1 MIEAPALHFYHIF
14 SLSIASEIE
23 LPELRGIV
31 PAEDGAP
38 DVVIRRVAPPVIDD
52 ENRGYNVTPHGT
64 LLSIEEAGRYLISD
78 GRTILAE
85 RSPSGSERNLRLF
98 LLGSALGALLHQRG
112 LLPLHANGIEI
123 EGRAVLFLGHSGAGK
138 STMAAWF
145 HDRGFRILSD
155 DVCVVTINGQGQPI
169 AHPGIPRLRLWTEAL
184 RASGRAEED
193 FELAFDDSEKFN
205 VPVAAKESTGPLPL
219 DQIYLLGRA
228 ESEANVP
235 VIERLQGVEAVDA
248 LVGNTYRGAY
258 LPFIGGTQRHL
269 MSCLH
274 LVGRIPVFS
283 ARRRWGYEH
292 FDQQASALEEHVR
305 KHFSAGRG

>member
-1 MIEAPALHFYHIF
+1 VIPEADN
-14 SLSIASEIE
+14 
-23 LPELRGIV
+23 V
-31 PAEDGAP
+31 P
-38 DVVIRRVAPPVIDD
+38 DVIIRRVEPPAI
-52 ENRGYNVTPHGT
+52 ERERRGYNVTPEGT
-64 LLSIEEAGRYLISD
+64 LLSIEEAGRYLIKE
-78 GRTILAE
+78 GRMILAE

-155 DVCVVTINGQGQPI
+155 DVCVVTLDGKGDPT
-169 AHPGIPRLRLWTEAL
+169 AHPGIPRLRLWSEAL

-193 FELAFDDSEKFN
+193 FDLAFDEGEKFN

-228 ESEANVP
+228 ESEADVP
-235 VIERLQGVEAVDA
+235 VIDRLQGVEAVDA

-274 LVGRIPVFS
+274 IVGRIPVFS
-283 ARRRWGYEH
+283 ARRRWGYDH
-292 FDQQASALEEHVR
+292 FDQQASALEKHVR
-305 KHFSAGRG
+305 MHLSREGA

>member
-1 MIEAPALHFYHIF
+1 MSEAPALHFYHIF

-23 LPELRGIV
+23 LPELREV
-31 PAEDGAP
+31 MPAADGVP
-38 DVVIRRVAPPVIDD
+38 DVIIRRIEPPAFAG
-52 ENRGYNVTPHGT
+52 ESRGYNETPEGT
-64 LLSIEEAGRYLISD
+64 LLSIAEAGRYLIKD

-155 DVCVVTINGQGQPI
+155 DVCVVTMDGQGELT
-169 AHPGIPRLRLWTEAL
+169 AHPGIPRLRLWSEAL
-184 RASGRAEED
+184 RASGRAEDD
-193 FELAFDDSEKFN
+193 FELAFDESEKFN

-219 DQIYLLGRA
+219 DQIYLLGKA
-228 ESEANVP
+228 TTGTDGP

-248 LVGNTYRGAY
+248 LVSNTYRGAY
-258 LPFIGGTQRHL
+258 LSYIGGTQRHL
-269 MSCLH
+269 MTCLH
-274 LVGRIPVFS
+274 LVRSVPVFS
-283 ARRRWGYEH
+283 ARRLWGYEH

-305 KHFSAGRG
+305 RQLSR